1 MLAKAQE
8 DLKRMQWERDN
19 QKVINEGRV
28 QIEEGEKEVRVNEG
42 IMIGNSDAKMVLEEV
57 RGVLS
62 LESNDDPVLIIDTV
76 RKLAQVVKAVP
87 RLESFINNISR
98 TLSEDPQN
106 PVPLEQVIPRV
117 GFLRDLE
124 L

>member
-1 MLAKAQE
+1 LLAKAQE

>member
-1 MLAKAQE
+1 
-8 DLKRMQWERDN
+8 MQWERDN